1 MFDTLPLNALRCFEV
16 VARTR
21 SFTLAA
27 AELHVTQSAVSHQ
40 IKQLEQWVGSPL
52 FERRG
57 NSCKMLPYAATLAN
71 SLSAVFSELDTACR
85 RARSGTTSKPLV
97 IAVIPSVATCWL
109 IPRLS
114 DFRKRF
120 PEITTRVVYAIHG
133 HHIDFNEVDVAI
145 IYAQQKP
152 EIRNTIATHLL
163 AGDSA
168 PVCSA
173 SFLELQGELQTP
185 DQILKAGLL
194 HDTDRRGWAEWFRK
208 ATPQKMDFA
217 EGLIFE
223 DFNLLRAA
231 TLAGQGIS
239 LCPLTIIE
247 DDLRSNRLIALSSV
261 IVNSASA
268 YYLVESTRTTS
279 VPRDDIKHFHDWVFT
294 VSNADEVQINKAYSY
309 VESSDLTSS
318 NR

>member
-16 VARTR
+16 VARTS

-40 IKQLEQWVGSPL
+40 IKLLEQWIGKPL
-52 FERRG
+52 FERQG
-57 NSCKMLPYAATLAN
+57 NSTKLLPYAATLSN
-71 SLSAVFSELDTACR
+71 SLNAVFSELDTACR
-85 RARSGTTSKPLV
+85 RARNSSNSKPLV

-120 PEITTRVVYAIHG
+120 PKVTTRIVYAIHG
-133 HHIDFNEVDVAI
+133 HHIDFSEVDVAI

-152 EIRNTIATHLL
+152 EIRNTITTHLL

-173 SFLELQGELQTP
+173 SFLELQGELRTP

-194 HDTDRRGWAEWFRK
+194 HDTDRRGWTEWFRK
-208 ATPQKMDFA
+208 ATPKKMDFA
-217 EGLIFE
+217 EGPIFE

-268 YYLVESTRTTS
+268 YYLVESTRNSS
-279 VPRDDIKHFHDWVFT
+279 VSQSDVEHFHDWVFE
-294 VSNADEVQINKAYSY
+294 VSSANQIFEEIMIKPS
-309 VESSDLTSS
+309 L
-318 NR
+318 

>member
-1 MFDTLPLNALRCFEV
+1 MYDTLPLNALRCLEV
-16 VARTR
+16 VARTS

-40 IKQLEQWVGSPL
+40 IKLLEQWMGRPL
-52 FERRG
+52 FERQG
-57 NSCKMLPYAATLAN
+57 NSTKLLPHAATLSN
-71 SLSAVFSELDTACR
+71 SLSAVFTELNTVCR
-85 RARSGTTSKPLV
+85 RARNGTNSKPLV

-120 PEITTRVVYAIHG
+120 PAITTRVIYAIHG

-152 EIRNTIATHLL
+152 EIRNTVATHLL
-163 AGDSA
+163 SGDSA

-173 SFLELQGELQTP
+173 SFLELQGEIRTP
-185 DQILKAGLL
+185 EQILKAGLL
-194 HDTDRRGWAEWFRK
+194 HDTDRRGWAEWLAK
-208 ATPQKMDFA
+208 TTTKKMDFG
-217 EGLIFE
+217 EGPIFE

-268 YYLVESTRTTS
+268 YYLVQSTRAPQIS
-279 VPRDDIKHFHDWVFT
+279 RNDAEHFRDWLFE
-294 VSNADEVQINKAYSY
+294 VSTANEVLNEDDVRLSIISCA
-309 VESSDLTSS
+309 
-318 NR
+318 